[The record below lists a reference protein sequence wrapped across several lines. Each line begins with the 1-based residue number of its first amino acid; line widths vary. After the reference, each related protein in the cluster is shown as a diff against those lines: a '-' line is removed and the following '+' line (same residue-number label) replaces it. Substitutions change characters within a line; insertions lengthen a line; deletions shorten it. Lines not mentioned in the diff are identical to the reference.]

1 MPRSLFARLTLTA
14 AVALCGWLAV
24 PPLAL
29 AGGVA
34 YFGPVNQPGN
44 AAATVHL
51 IVGTKKVGAKKK
63 EKPFELRRFTE
74 FWVRSEPCIPN
85 PPFPPSELSYKQFKF
100 PEELLPIPIKKGS
113 FSARF
118 EDPNGYY
125 IFEISGTVPR
135 KGPASGSL
143 RLTSTESVQH
153 APLPPPYEGPPPDPE
168 ERDHETVTCDTGVL
182 SWEASV
188 YKGPTD
194 RTVRP

>member
-1 MPRSLFARLTLTA
+1 MPRSLFARLTPTA

-24 PPLAL
+24 PPLAV

-51 IVGTKKVGAKKK
+51 IVGTKKVGKKRAQ
-63 EKPFELRRFTE
+63 KPFELRRFTE

-85 PPFPPSELSYKQFKF
+85 PPFPPSGVSYKQVKV

-113 FSARF
+113 FSASVDAYGDGF
-118 EDPNGYY
+118 TT
-125 IFEISGTVPR
+125 FEISGTVPR
-135 KGPASGSL
+135 KGPASGTL

-153 APLPPPYEGPPPDPE
+153 APGPPPPSDPE
-168 ERDHETVTCDTGVL
+168 ERDHESVTCDTGVL

-188 YKGPTD
+188 YQGPTD
-194 RTVRP
+194 RTVHP

>member
-1 MPRSLFARLTLTA
+1 MMPRSLFARFPLIA

-24 PPLAL
+24 PPLAQ

-51 IVGTKKVGAKKK
+51 IVGTKKVGPKKK

-74 FWVRSEPCIPN
+74 FWVHSEPCIPN

-113 FSARF
+113 FSASG
-118 EDPNGYY
+118 DPHGDGYAT
-125 IFEISGTVPR
+125 FEISGTVPR
-135 KGPASGSL
+135 KGPASGTL

-153 APLPPPYEGPPPDPE
+153 APGPPPPPDPE
-168 ERDHETVTCDTGVL
+168 ERDHESVTCDTGVL

-188 YKGPTD
+188 YHGPTD

>member
-1 MPRSLFARLTLTA
+1 MPRSLFARFTLIA

-24 PPLAL
+24 PPLAP
-29 AGGVA
+29 AGGVP

-51 IVGTKKVGAKKK
+51 IVGTKKVGTKKK

-113 FSARF
+113 FSASG
-118 EDPNGYY
+118 DPYGDGYAT
-125 IFEISGTVPR
+125 FEISGTVPR
-135 KGPASGSL
+135 KGPASGTL

-153 APLPPPYEGPPPDPE
+153 APGPPPPPDPE
-168 ERDHETVTCDTGVL
+168 ERDHESVTCDTGVL

-188 YKGPTD
+188 YHGPTD